1 MSFDPSKPSLVPELV
16 LKKKANL
23 ERLSL
28 ARNDRL
34 KSQGNRKVFKKRNNV
49 IKVRK
54 PEAFVASKRGKV
66 NHQRR
71 FKRVKEK
78 GLQSRKRKQGQLG
91 TKTVDELTGEE
102 VEASES
108 DSEEEEE
115 EEEEEMDKDE
125 GSQSRR
131 RTTVLTYKSN
141 SLHSP
146 CVFAVRI
153 RPDDS
158 HTPSVVTRT
167 LNKFRLRNLN
177 DGAFIR
183 FTSDT
188 RRELEAVEQYV
199 AYGVLG
205 EAAVKELL
213 SRRGFAKVNQD
224 GGKERVPLNNN
235 VIVEDN
241 LGESTGCICVDD
253 VVAELVEPTG
263 SFREVNNFLW
273 PFKLSGVESGFE
285 KRKLGHKSNGKEG
298 YGDKGEG
305 MEEWVKKVM

>member
-34 KSQGNRKVFKKRNNV
+34 QSQGNRKVFKKRNNV
-49 IKVRK
+49 VKVRK
-54 PEAFVASKRGKV
+54 PEAFVASKRGKL
-66 NHQRR
+66 NNERR
-71 FKRVKEK
+71 FKRVKKK
-78 GLQSRKRKQGQLG
+78 GLQSRKRKEGQLG
-91 TKTVDELTGEE
+91 KRTVDEETGEE
-102 VEASES
+102 LQQEQQQELWVETHPVWVETQRP
-108 DSEEEEE
+108 
-115 EEEEEMDKDE
+115 K
-125 GSQSRR
+125 RK
-131 RTTVLTYKSN
+131 TKTLTYKSN
-141 SLHSP
+141 SLHSN

-158 HTPSVVTRT
+158 TTPSLVRRT

-183 FTSDT
+183 FTPDT

-199 AYGVLG
+199 AYGTLG
-205 EAAVKELL
+205 ERSVSELL
-213 SRRGFAKVNQD
+213 SRRGFVKVSQD

-241 LGESTGCICVDD
+241 LGEDTGCICVED
-253 VVAELVEPTG
+253 VAAELVNPTE
-263 SFREVNNFLW
+263 SFRKVNNFLW
-273 PFKLSGVESGFE
+273 PFKLAGVDSGFE
-285 KRKLGHKSNGKEG
+285 KRKLGFKSNGKEG